1 VEAVTCLLLAAEIR
15 MEIPAKVSPPK
26 IRQNSRIVK
35 EIAILLIGSDMEG
48 KTFSERTKTVVL
60 SRHGAGVVS
69 QHRVAPEQEIII
81 RRLDTNKQTAVR
93 VVGLVGSQ
101 SGSYTYGLAFLDPN
115 INFWGIEFP
124 PVTESEKKAGHGLF
138 ECSSCKGRDT
148 FDLND
153 LESDIYAINEGM
165 ARYCKHCRSSTVW
178 KRTSGEPD
186 DRSVSPKSGRTPEPS
201 LTPTPAARPEDRRK
215 HVRAKVN
222 FTACIR
228 CPGSDDDIVVCEDMS
243 RSGLRFK
250 SRKPYFEL
258 SMIEVAV
265 PYSPSALNI
274 FVPALIDDVQEL
286 PAQKLF
292 RCDVSFIKSSK
303 SP

>member
-1 VEAVTCLLLAAEIR
+1 MEAVTCLLLAAEIR

-26 IRQNSRIVK
+26 IRQNSRIAK

-69 QHRVAPEQEIII
+69 QHRLAPEQEIII
-81 RRLDTNKQTAVR
+81 RRLDTNKQTEVR

-124 PVTESEKKAGHGLF
+124 PVTESEKKASHGLF
-138 ECSSCKGRDT
+138 ECSSCKGRET

-153 LESDIYAINEGM
+153 LESDIYAINEAI
-165 ARYCKHCRSSTVW
+165 ARYCQRCASSTVW
-178 KRTSGEPD
+178 KRTSGDPD

-201 LTPTPAARPEDRRK
+201 PTPTPAARPEDRRK

-303 SP
+303 NP